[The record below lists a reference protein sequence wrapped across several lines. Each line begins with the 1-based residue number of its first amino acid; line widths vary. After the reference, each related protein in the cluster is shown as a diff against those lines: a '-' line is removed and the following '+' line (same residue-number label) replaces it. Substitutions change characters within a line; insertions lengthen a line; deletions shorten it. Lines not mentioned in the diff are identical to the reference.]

1 MDWIELRIISS
12 QEAQELLSN
21 FLIEL
26 GSQGIVLE
34 DDSPLPEFSDS
45 GIEVKDDAGDS
56 VIKAY
61 FPSEEKTGKVEESVR
76 AYLTRLE
83 NSGIQVGS
91 KDIQIRVLHEEDWA
105 TNWKKYF
112 KPIQLG
118 RRLVIKPAWESY
130 EAELNQIIVEI
141 DPGMA
146 FGTGKHE
153 TTQLCLELLEEN
165 VSSGMR
171 ILDVGTGSGIL
182 AIAAAK
188 LGATQVL
195 GLDTDPMALQYAQE
209 NVVKNAMQDRVSFQE
224 GSLNTVELIHQSF
237 DLMVVNIRP
246 RVILSLL
253 DFLKKYK
260 KPEGILILS
269 GILQG
274 ERQEIAEVLKKESL
288 KIREERFKGDWV
300 ALVCTIAFT

>member
-1 MDWIELRIISS
+1 
-12 QEAQELLSN
+12 
-21 FLIEL
+21 
-26 GSQGIVLE
+26 
-34 DDSPLPEFSDS
+34 
-45 GIEVKDDAGDS
+45 
-56 VIKAY
+56 
-61 FPSEEKTGKVEESVR
+61 
-76 AYLTRLE
+76 
-83 NSGIQVGS
+83 
-91 KDIQIRVLHEEDWA
+91 
-105 TNWKKYF
+105 
-112 KPIQLG
+112 
-118 RRLVIKPAWESY
+118 
-130 EAELNQIIVEI
+130 
-141 DPGMA
+141 
-146 FGTGKHE
+146 
-153 TTQLCLELLEEN
+153 
-165 VSSGMR
+165 
-171 ILDVGTGSGIL
+171 
-182 AIAAAK
+182 
-188 LGATQVL
+188 
-195 GLDTDPMALQYAQE
+195 MALQYAQE